1 MSKLDTAMDRFAG
14 SVDRLEALLNRR
26 MAQGRKVGG
35 GGDAAGDLA
44 GLRGDKARLEEELN
58 VMKAEVRRL
67 STMNERASEDI
78 TSAVDGIRKILAA
91 G

>member
-35 GGDAAGDLA
+35 GDAAGDLA
-44 GLRGDKARLEEELN
+44 GLRGAKARLEEELN

-67 STMNERASEDI
+67 STMNERASQDI